1 MTLQPIGLTLCEML
15 RQDFNLLPPETRLY
29 IHAIVTTNDSRGLET
44 IANALANPCDRER
57 PAASPADSCL
67 ELPAR

>member
-44 IANALANPCDRER
+44 IANALANSCDWER
-57 PAASPADSCL
+57 PAALSVDSCL